1 MPTEQSDS
9 ALWSGTPLQDPILSS
24 RSMGMGVALCALVAL
39 MSLLLIVLGFIRPI
53 EDFGLFVL
61 LFCGSLVF
69 GVLLLGQPN
78 RLRRSTKYFVFR
90 TKVVIESRSFFGSFR
105 QEVFNITKG
114 SPFSLMHTF
123 PYDIVVGYRTI
134 RTRYGLSDVPVAL
147 ENIADG
153 MALLVLLER
162 LRSEAP

>member
-1 MPTEQSDS
+1 MPTERSES
-9 ALWSGTPLQDPILSS
+9 LLWSGSPLQDPILSS
-24 RSMGMGVALCALVAL
+24 RSIGMGVALCALVAL
-39 MSLLLIVLGFIRPI
+39 MSLLLIVLGLIRPI

-61 LFCGSLVF
+61 LFCCSLAF
-69 GVLLLGQPN
+69 GVLLLTQPN

-90 TKVVIESRSFFGSFR
+90 TKVVIESRSFLGPFR
-105 QEVFNITKG
+105 QEVFNISKG

-153 MALLVLLER
+153 RTVLALLEK